1 MIHVMWV
8 TQSECYLKA
17 NYGLFWP
24 LFSLFVMIAEQM
36 KKQEET
42 KIILNIL
49 DWIFPKVSDNKLS
62 LRYSYLIAPWTK
74 C

>member
-1 MIHVMWV
+1 MWV
-8 TQSECYLKA
+8 TQSEYYLKA
-17 NYGLFWP
+17 NYGLFWL
-24 LFSLFVMIAEQM
+24 LFSLFVMITEQM

-62 LRYSYLIAPWTK
+62 VRYSYLITPCIK